1 MTTNQVGCELRIT
14 PRAAKEFVD
23 MCKSINNTLTDTIA
37 AKKSLVK
44 RLNLEIKSILLIMH
58 NYEQRRI

>member
-23 MCKSINNTLTDTIA
+23 MYVNNWTLDFGLQGREGI
-37 AKKSLVK
+37 
-44 RLNLEIKSILLIMH
+44 E
-58 NYEQRRI
+58 